1 MKEGKRKKRSCRY
14 GMKNNIR
21 KRTEKEKIIKG
32 IRISKETKTRKWIP
46 NEEMRK
52 QSERTNMQ
60 IMKKKDM
67 EI

>member
-1 MKEGKRKKRSCRY
+1 MWKS
-14 GMKNNIR
+14 
-21 KRTEKEKIIKG
+21 KEK
-32 IRISKETKTRKWIP
+32 KTRKWIP

>member
-1 MKEGKRKKRSCRY
+1 
-14 GMKNNIR
+14 MKNNVR
-21 KRTEKEKIIKG
+21 KRTEKEKMIKG